1 MMKLTNLD
9 EVDNLRLNND
19 VFKLN
24 DSVLGNK

>member
-24 DSVLGNK
+24 DSGLGNK